1 MHADGHKCNIF
12 QSQQRQQ
19 RPKDHAHRRK
29 LDVAQEDC
37 RSQGLA
43 WPLWPRPLGAGTP
56 VLRRRWRNARRGKAS
71 TTTNDYQQT
80 TNNDQQQTI
89 KTTDNNKGQ
98 TMTIDKQQQATNNKR
113 RRMTNNEKRQTTT
126 ANKQRQMTNNKQW
139 QQWKTT
145 NNVHWTQYY
154 EKMSYIDCLNF
165 DFISV
170 WGACFARYGFT
181 KGQYYSKHHLHYC
194 LRIVAKSQL
203 IFDSWKILQSI
214 AEFGQ
219 YRGSVAQYW

>member
-1 MHADGHKCNIF
+1 MHNACNAKGI
-12 QSQQRQQ
+12 QCTKNSIHNACNAQRMQCTT
-19 RPKDHAHRRK
+19 HAMHNTIN
-29 LDVAQEDC
+29 AQLMQW
-37 RSQGLA
+37 STHA
-43 WPLWPRPLGAGTP
+43 MH
-56 VLRRRWRNARRGKAS
+56 NACNAQLMQC
-71 TTTNDYQQT
+71 TTHAMHN
-80 TNNDQQQTI
+80 
-89 KTTDNNKGQ
+89 
-98 TMTIDKQQQATNNKR
+98 AC
-113 RRMTNNEKRQTTT
+113 
-126 ANKQRQMTNNKQW
+126 NKQW